1 MLDLREAEGQRAV
14 GEGDDLRWAQRAWEV
29 ERHAIRIRRGSD
41 AAGHPPP
48 EGEKEEYPPAPSI
61 TEVADLRRST
71 RWAGLRPGDPVQ
83 VDGTRLRGAS
93 WEFVAHVTN
102 GETGEVWVEVV
113 GGRAGD
119 RAGRSFRPDQLYR

>member
-1 MLDLREAEGQRAV
+1 M
-14 GEGDDLRWAQRAWEV
+14 
-29 ERHAIRIRRGSD
+29 
-41 AAGHPPP
+41 
-48 EGEKEEYPPAPSI
+48 
-61 TEVADLRRST
+61 ADLRRST

-113 GGRAGD
+113 GGAPGTVPC
-119 RAGRSFRPDQLYR
+119 GRSGRTSSTPRPPGPGRDASLADAPGLPLG